1 MPDTLYHSPAHSD
14 PSEGLADKLTD
25 FLARVSPAGDFYYI
39 SRRGAQWLERLQVP
53 VARDGTLLDMFC
65 ADDQSG
71 LASALADAG
80 AGAVRELS
88 VRIVGPD
95 GDLVWVSCRVFRLV
109 QRGDHVELLFAA
121 WDISP
126 YKLVEERLN
135 HAALHDALTGLANR
149 VQLRQRLG
157 DLVRNA
163 DPEDEGLAVM
173 HLNLDGFKKVNEA
186 LGHEAGD
193 RLIVEAGERL
203 KGLLRSTDLVARV
216 GGDEFVLVLPGSR
229 DHEGL
234 AALARK
240 LLNALQKPYDVARN
254 TLHLTASMGVALY
267 PDHGTDAAQLLDH
280 ADQALAR
287 SKELGRNR
295 WQLYGPGGSAAVGQ
309 RVRIEE
315 LMYEAIQNGE
325 FEMHYQPIFF
335 ADSRTLAGVEALMR
349 WRRPGHG
356 PIPPAEFIPIAEE
369 NGLINFLGKWSLRAA
384 CHQIAG
390 WNRQWGSR
398 LVASVNLS
406 PRQFHQDDIV
416 AVVELALAESGLAP
430 ECLSLEITE
439 GALMH
444 NPKAVEPVLDRMRAR
459 GVHISVD
466 DFGTGY
472 SSLAYLKRFPLT
484 TLKIDYSFVRDL
496 TTDPNDRA
504 IVSMIVSL
512 AREMELKV
520 VAEGVETEA
529 QLAFLDGKG
538 CDLIQGFLLG
548 RPVAPDELARRV
560 DAGEWRLTAL

>member
-1 MPDTLYHSPAHSD
+1 MPDTTSNAPAHSD
-14 PSEGLADKLTD
+14 STESLADKLTD
-25 FLARVSPAGDFYYI
+25 FLARVSPSGDLFYV
-39 SRRGAQWLERLQVP
+39 SRRGAQWLERLSVP
-53 VARDGTLLDMFC
+53 GGKGGALLDLFC
-65 ADDQSG
+65 PEDHAV
-71 LASALADAG
+71 LAAALADAG
-80 AGAVRELS
+80 SGELRELS
-88 VRIVGPD
+88 ARILGPD
-95 GDLVWVSCRVFRLV
+95 GDPVWVSCRVFRLV
-109 QRGDHVELLFAA
+109 QLGGHVELLFAA

-126 YKLVEERLN
+126 YKLVEDRLN

-149 VQLRQRLG
+149 VQLRQRLTE
-157 DLVRNA
+157 LVRNA
-163 DPEDEGLAVM
+163 SPDEGFAVM
-173 HLNLDGFKKVNEA
+173 HLNLDGFKKFNDA

-216 GGDEFVLVLPGSR
+216 GGDEFVLVLPGSHDPER
-229 DHEGL
+229 VGP
-234 AALARK
+234 LARK
-240 LLNALQKPYDVARN
+240 LLNVLHKPYDVARN

-267 PDHGTDAAQLLDH
+267 PDHGADAAELLEH
-280 ADQALAR
+280 ADHALAR

-295 WQLYGPGGSAAVGQ
+295 WQMYGPGGVAAIEK
-309 RVRIEE
+309 RVRVEE

-335 ADSRTLAGVEALMR
+335 ADSRTLAGAEALMR
-349 WRRPGHG
+349 WHRPGDG
-356 PIPPAEFIPIAEE
+356 PITPGEFIPIAED
-369 NGLINFLGKWSLRAA
+369 NGLINYLGKWSLRAA
-384 CHQIAG
+384 CHQVAQ
-390 WNRQWGSR
+390 WNRQWGTR
-398 LVASVNLS
+398 LFASVNLS
-406 PRQFHQDDIV
+406 PRQFQQDDIV
-416 AVVELALAESGLAP
+416 AVVDQALAESGLAAD
-430 ECLSLEITE
+430 CLSLEITE

-444 NPKAVEPVLDRMRAR
+444 NPQAVEPVLERLRAT

-512 AREMELKV
+512 AREMDLMV

-548 RPVAPDELARRV
+548 RPVPPDELARKV
-560 DAGEWRLTAL
+560 VAGEWRLVPA